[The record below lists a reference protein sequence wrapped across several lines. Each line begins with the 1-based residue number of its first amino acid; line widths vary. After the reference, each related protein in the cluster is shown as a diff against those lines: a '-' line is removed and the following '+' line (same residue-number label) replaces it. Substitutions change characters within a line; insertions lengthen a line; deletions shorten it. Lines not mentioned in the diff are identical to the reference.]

1 MNKKEEKEIS
11 ISNKNESIEKK
22 IINQDNKEIEIK
34 TEENNNNIKTEE
46 DKNNL
51 DEEILVDKYVSKI
64 ENEQKEKSKRHISIN
79 EEKNIFINFKP
90 EDPVTDIKI
99 KKQGEEDLVPFERDF
114 NLYQK
119 ILKSSIKYN
128 PSIKKFDKNE
138 IKIDPDYKL
147 AEFLEE
153 KDIIPELVEDNDDD
167 IRSLEKSMERS
178 IDKSFDKNY
187 ERSLNLSVNQSNN
200 QSINQ
205 SYNQSYMDNS
215 FRNSGKFGNST
226 GGGLIQKLNK
236 MFDINEDKSEYEENE
251 NEESQNDKD
260 EETNKDKDIEE
271 IEENEEEEN
280 HDEDKNEEDEKEKD
294 EEKVEEE
301 ELEREQENEREN
313 EEDIRNNEQQ
323 ENNDENDNDNDNE
336 EEENEEK

>member
-119 ILKSSIKYN
+119 ILKS
-128 PSIKKFDKNE
+128 
-138 IKIDPDYKL
+138 KL
-147 AEFLEE
+147 KLIL
-153 KDIIPELVEDNDDD
+153 IIN
-167 IRSLEKSMERS
+167 
-178 IDKSFDKNY
+178 
-187 ERSLNLSVNQSNN
+187 
-200 QSINQ
+200 
-205 SYNQSYMDNS
+205 
-215 FRNSGKFGNST
+215 
-226 GGGLIQKLNK
+226 
-236 MFDINEDKSEYEENE
+236 
-251 NEESQNDKD
+251 
-260 EETNKDKDIEE
+260 
-271 IEENEEEEN
+271 
-280 HDEDKNEEDEKEKD
+280 
-294 EEKVEEE
+294 
-301 ELEREQENEREN
+301 
-313 EEDIRNNEQQ
+313 
-323 ENNDENDNDNDNE
+323 
-336 EEENEEK
+336 